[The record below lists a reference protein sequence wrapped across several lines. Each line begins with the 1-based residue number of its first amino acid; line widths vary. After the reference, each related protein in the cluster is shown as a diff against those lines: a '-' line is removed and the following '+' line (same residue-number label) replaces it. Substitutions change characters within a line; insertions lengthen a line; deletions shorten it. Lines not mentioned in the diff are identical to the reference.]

1 MPSFSTQFGWR
12 KTGTTVAVELL
23 TVVSLGFAVVG
34 YVEWSSDAAVADFM
48 RAASASDL
56 DHSNVS
62 SAPVQSRNG
71 RTGCPQGKRKLP
83 TTLMDL
89 P

>member
-12 KTGTTVAVELL
+12 GTGTTVVVELL
-23 TVVSLGFAVVG
+23 TVVALGFGVVG
-34 YVEWSSDAAVADFM
+34 YVEWSSDKAVAEFM
-48 RAASASDL
+48 SATSASL
-56 DHSNVS
+56 DHSNEAS
-62 SAPVQSRNG
+62 TPAQSPNG

-83 TTLMDL
+83 TQSFRL

>member
-12 KTGTTVAVELL
+12 GTGTTVAVELL
-23 TVVSLGFAVVG
+23 TVVALGFAIAN
-34 YVEWSSDAAVADFM
+34 YFQWSSDKAVAEFM
-48 RAASASDL
+48 SATSASL
-56 DHSNVS
+56 DHSNEAS
-62 SAPVQSRNG
+62 TPAQSPNG

-83 TTLMDL
+83 TQLIPL